1 MPDDCAVAAVLED
14 AVRRGLDPGHQTRPH
29 YAVKPVGSGGLRP
42 GVDIAFNS
50 SVAEALDENSSLD
63 ALRYLNVLVY
73 AHRAD
78 LPEHAAYRSILERL
92 ANGDEPLGLPDLVLS
107 GFHRVVTNR
116 RIFTEPTSPH
126 QAWAAID
133 ALVDAPAAL
142 TRPSAGTLAADARPS
157 DG

>member
-1 MPDDCAVAAVLED
+1 MLC
-14 AVRRGLDPGHQTRPH
+14 
-29 YAVKPVGSGGLRP
+29 
-42 GVDIAFNS
+42 VD
-50 SVAEALDENSSLD
+50 V
-63 ALRYLNVLVY
+63 NVLVY

-133 ALVDAPAAL
+133 ALVEAPAAL
-142 TRPSAGTLAADARPS
+142 TLRAGDRHWTLFRRLCGDIDAKGNDVQDAYLAAYACENNATWLSADRGFARFNRLRWRHPLDA
-157 DG
+157 